1 MGSGSSER
9 DNIYSSH
16 MLDLKSA
23 LKSGEYVCMKY
34 DYLRFATYEAAMN
47 GTVYITKDGI
57 YLMNLQ
63 HVTGI

>member
-1 MGSGSSER
+1 
-9 DNIYSSH
+9 

>member
-9 DNIYSSH
+9 DDIYSSR

-23 LKSGEYVCMKY
+23 LKSGEYVSMKY